1 MAHYRRPLTSSP
13 RPPPSTSEVQATS
26 APFDPGPRTSE
37 LSQVAL
43 LVAGVNGP
51 PLSIAPPVPPVFT
64 AVLAW
69 ACLGVGANLAGTR
82 GRFQSGSPYGPLRGL
97 ASSGFRTP
105 RASPLPAI
113 AAAPP
118 PRISGRRLGG
128 STQQ

>member
-1 MAHYRRPLTSSP
+1 MQAAPTPLD
-13 RPPPSTSEVQATS
+13 
-26 APFDPGPRTSE
+26 FGPRTSDSE

-82 GRFQSGSPYGPLRGL
+82 GRFQSESPYGQFQSESPYGPLRGL
-97 ASSGFRTP
+97 ASGGFRTP
-105 RASPLPAI
+105 RASPLPAV

-128 STQQ
+128 SKQQ